1 MKIILGQVCDGVW
14 DCADGSD
21 ETSRY
26 CPKTEPSEPNN
37 GNDSDIT
44 ITDDDSDNKDD
55 YEDGGVSPEYE
66 S

>member
-26 CPKTEPSEPNN
+26 CPKTEPSELNN
-37 GNDSDIT
+37 GNESDII
-44 ITDDDSDNKDD
+44 ITNEDSEINYDD
-55 YEDGGVSPEYE
+55 EDGPEYE
-66 S
+66 G

>member
-1 MKIILGQVCDGVW
+1 MGQVCDGVW

-26 CPKTEPSEPNN
+26 CPKPEPNN

-44 ITDDDSDNKDD
+44 ITDEDPENNNDDD
-55 YEDGGVSPEYE
+55 EEGGVSPEYDG
-66 S
+66 